1 MELET
6 DGIRGDSH
14 HHCSLAEGGLAPTAS
29 LVSLGNHDTTAEL
42 GGRAIVFSALG

>member
-14 HHCSLAEGGLAPTAS
+14 HQCPVAEGGLAPTAGTMIPLLNS
-29 LVSLGNHDTTAEL
+29 E
-42 GGRAIVFSALG
+42 GGLLFFSALG